1 MKHDT
6 IPTNPTKTTGSSRS
20 TYVTGHKEEL
30 ASQDKAPL
38 NLLHHASLNETTP
51 KRLKE
56 NQSKVFSAIAIYT
69 EIM

>member
-1 MKHDT
+1 MEHDT

-30 ASQDKAPL
+30 ASQDKDPL
-38 NLLHHASLNETTP
+38 NLLHHDSLKETTP